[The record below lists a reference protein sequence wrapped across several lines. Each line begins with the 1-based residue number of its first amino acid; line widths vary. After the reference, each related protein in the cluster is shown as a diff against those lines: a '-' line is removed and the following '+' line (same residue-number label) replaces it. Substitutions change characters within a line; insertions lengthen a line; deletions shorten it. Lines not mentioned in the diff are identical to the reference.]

1 MSMFGNGLSKGI
13 IKTFIPQIKTALNN
27 KETKSKIIKF
37 LNEKKRTIEPIENE
51 DDVILVVTTSQNDMF
66 FCLYTTIEND
76 NEIELGRCVGTLKYD
91 EIVNVIDNLL
101 TQF

>member
-1 MSMFGNGLSKGI
+1 MGIFGDSLTKGLVKS
-13 IKTFIPQIKTALNN
+13 FIPQIKATLNN
-27 KETKSKIIKF
+27 KETKAKIIKF

-51 DDVILVVTTSQNDMF
+51 DDVVLVVVSTQNDMS
-66 FCLYTTIEND
+66 FCLYTTIEN
-76 NEIELGRCVGTLKYD
+76 NSEIELGRCVGKLKYD